1 MAYRSASQTDVMPL
15 SNLAHFPFA
24 CGGKDRRP
32 LSNSLKTYPR
42 IAHPTMRLPRLHNSA
57 SRLGDQTAQQL
68 GETRASLSQNCSLD
82 GLKWHD
88 AFSRIYP
95 IGSKMHLTLA
105 SSLVTIVAVLTS
117 CLAYIFDWNET
128 HVYNPNWPPHAKFH
142 NAQTLLLSTLL
153 GLVSLIFLW
162 GKHDLRSAIL
172 TCSLYWIAQLGSL
185 AFPGTALIDPEFRN
199 RRGGRAPMQPLL
211 AMILLSF
218 LITAC
223 IVV

>member
-1 MAYRSASQTDVMPL
+1 
-15 SNLAHFPFA
+15 
-24 CGGKDRRP
+24 
-32 LSNSLKTYPR
+32 
-42 IAHPTMRLPRLHNSA
+42 
-57 SRLGDQTAQQL
+57 
-68 GETRASLSQNCSLD
+68 
-82 GLKWHD
+82 
-88 AFSRIYP
+88 
-95 IGSKMHLTLA
+95 MHLTLA

-218 LITAC
+218 LITAW